1 MNICEPFRQTAG
13 DIAKICD
20 ANFHHRLVLN
30 IGEAI
35 PWYLCMFLSFSCE
48 WRSSVVQARMCKLG
62 RDPLIFLKILVV
74 IGHVCINWSK
84 VAEGFSVFNAV
95 LFKITA
101 ISRRG
106 QLFKVSI
113 LSFFNSAG
121 CSQERATAAL
131 LAEPGFQLGT
141 LEFLLDESSDVAAS
155 PPPEEKKHFSLKN
168 CKYMSLTLI
177 NTIIFAI
184 MIAMHWS
191 LLRTQKQSAVEST
204 SVDPV
209 CWYLVS
215 PSHRFD
221 SLSATVITVW
231 V

>member
-74 IGHVCINWSK
+74 IGHVCIYWSK

-95 LFKITA
+95 LLENSRLWLPFCN
-101 ISRRG
+101 IS
-106 QLFKVSI
+106 LLTENDHVSI
-113 LSFFNSAG
+113 MQILCHYSCCLNMLWFIAEYLNISLFHSVRVFF
-121 CSQERATAAL
+121 
-131 LAEPGFQLGT
+131 F
-141 LEFLLDESSDVAAS
+141 
-155 PPPEEKKHFSLKN
+155 
-168 CKYMSLTLI
+168 
-177 NTIIFAI
+177 
-184 MIAMHWS
+184 
-191 LLRTQKQSAVEST
+191 KQMNN
-204 SVDPV
+204 
-209 CWYLVS
+209 
-215 PSHRFD
+215 
-221 SLSATVITVW
+221 
-231 V
+231 

>member
-74 IGHVCINWSK
+74 IGHVCIYWSK

-95 LFKITA
+95 LF
-101 ISRRG
+101 
-106 QLFKVSI
+106 FMI
-113 LSFFNSAG
+113 LSL
-121 CSQERATAAL
+121 SQWEKTL
-131 LAEPGFQLGT
+131 LHVKSSLIGKDLAQPLGLNQRYKTDPGMIFI
-141 LEFLLDESSDVAAS
+141 
-155 PPPEEKKHFSLKN
+155 
-168 CKYMSLTLI
+168 LI
-177 NTIIFAI
+177 A
-184 MIAMHWS
+184 H
-191 LLRTQKQSAVEST
+191 
-204 SVDPV
+204 
-209 CWYLVS
+209 
-215 PSHRFD
+215 
-221 SLSATVITVW
+221 
-231 V
+231 

>member
-74 IGHVCINWSK
+74 IGHVCIYWSK

-95 LFKITA
+95 LLC
-101 ISRRG
+101 G
-106 QLFKVSI
+106 LN
-113 LSFFNSAG
+113 FF
-121 CSQERATAAL
+121 AL
-131 LAEPGFQLGT
+131 NIFCEEYVEPGGWINIKMPSYQYRKSHCGDKT
-141 LEFLLDESSDVAAS
+141 VVRSSYLHNGIS
-155 PPPEEKKHFSLKN
+155 YTGKMTSLYWIGALVYGWC
-168 CKYMSLTLI
+168 CKYAKKI
-177 NTIIFAI
+177 YCQKCANKYIYV
-184 MIAMHWS
+184 
-191 LLRTQKQSAVEST
+191 LLNMQACSFR
-204 SVDPV
+204 
-209 CWYLVS
+209 
-215 PSHRFD
+215 
-221 SLSATVITVW
+221 VW
-231 V
+231 VHPSAPKL

>member
-74 IGHVCINWSK
+74 IGHVCIYLSK

-95 LFKITA
+95 LLYIALGLVLPSLYLVQYCCHQNWISITNSQVGTIFLISSRLIAVKHICVRKNRSSLVPIMVCLLFRAKPLSKIT
-101 ISRRG
+101 SVYC
-106 QLFKVSI
+106 LFHI
-113 LSFFNSAG
+113 W
-121 CSQERATAAL
+121 
-131 LAEPGFQLGT
+131 
-141 LEFLLDESSDVAAS
+141 
-155 PPPEEKKHFSLKN
+155 EEL
-168 CKYMSLTLI
+168 
-177 NTIIFAI
+177 
-184 MIAMHWS
+184 
-191 LLRTQKQSAVEST
+191 
-204 SVDPV
+204 
-209 CWYLVS
+209 
-215 PSHRFD
+215 
-221 SLSATVITVW
+221 
-231 V
+231 

>member
-74 IGHVCINWSK
+74 IGHVCIYWSK

-95 LFKITA
+95 LFKFVTFDL
-101 ISRRG
+101 
-106 QLFKVSI
+106 LF
-113 LSFFNSAG
+113 
-121 CSQERATAAL
+121 
-131 LAEPGFQLGT
+131 
-141 LEFLLDESSDVAAS
+141 
-155 PPPEEKKHFSLKN
+155 
-168 CKYMSLTLI
+168 
-177 NTIIFAI
+177 
-184 MIAMHWS
+184 
-191 LLRTQKQSAVEST
+191 
-204 SVDPV
+204 
-209 CWYLVS
+209 LVS
-215 PSHRFD
+215 FLRCHCRLQFRMDSFHIWYKWSIAWEGVSHVMTFD
-221 SLSATVITVW
+221 LDIS
-231 V
+231 